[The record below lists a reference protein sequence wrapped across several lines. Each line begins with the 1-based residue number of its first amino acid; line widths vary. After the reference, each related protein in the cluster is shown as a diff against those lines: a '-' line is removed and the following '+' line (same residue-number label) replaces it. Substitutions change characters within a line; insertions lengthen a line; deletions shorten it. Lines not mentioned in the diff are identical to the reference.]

1 MYQPEE
7 SELNRTEKTTD
18 IRVAATTRIWSFAT
32 GMFAF
37 WMIFSP
43 AKSDVTVPVIIAS
56 SAAAGTAFVWIS
68 EQKSSES
75 LEEEQVEKIERRL
88 EKLETIAAAE
98 DFEMWLKT
106 KYIASRN

>member
-7 SELNRTEKTTD
+7 SELRKPEKTTD
-18 IRVAATTRIWSFAT
+18 IRVTATTKIWSLAT

-43 AKSDVTVPVIIAS
+43 AKSNVTVPVVIAS
-56 SAAAGTAFVWIS
+56 SAAAGSAFVWLS
-68 EQKSSES
+68 DEKLSDS

-88 EKLETIAAAE
+88 DKLETIAAAE
-98 DFEMWLKT
+98 DFEMWLTT

>member
-7 SELNRTEKTTD
+7 SEIKTAEKTPN
-18 IRVAATTRIWSFAT
+18 IRVAATTRIWSLAT
-32 GMFAF
+32 GMFAL

-43 AKSDVTVPVIIAS
+43 AKNNVIVPVVIAS
-56 SAAAGTAFVWIS
+56 SAAAGSAFVWLS
-68 EQKSSES
+68 DENSSES
-75 LEEEQVEKIERRL
+75 LEEYQVKKIERRL

-98 DFEMWLKT
+98 DFEMWLTT

>member
-7 SELNRTEKTTD
+7 SKIRKPEKTTD
-18 IRVAATTRIWSFAT
+18 IRVAATTKIWSLAT

-43 AKSDVTVPVIIAS
+43 AKDNVTVPVVIAS
-56 SAAAGTAFVWIS
+56 SAAVGSAFVWLS
-68 EQKSSES
+68 DEKLSDS

-88 EKLETIAAAE
+88 DKLETIAAAE
-98 DFEMWLKT
+98 DFEMWLTT

>member
-1 MYQPEE
+1 MYYPEE
-7 SELNRTEKTTD
+7 SEPRKNEKTTD

-43 AKSDVTVPVIIAS
+43 AKSNITVPVILAS

-68 EQKSSES
+68 EQESSES
-75 LEEEQVEKIERRL
+75 LEEEQVEEIERRL
-88 EKLETIAAAE
+88 KKLETIAASE
-98 DFEMWLKT
+98 DFEMWLTT
-106 KYIASRN
+106 KYIASKN

>member
-7 SELNRTEKTTD
+7 SKIRKPEKTTD
-18 IRVAATTRIWSFAT
+18 IRVAATTRIWSLAT
-32 GMFAF
+32 GMFAL

-43 AKSDVTVPVIIAS
+43 TKDNVTVPVVIAS
-56 SAAAGTAFVWIS
+56 SAAVGSAFVWLS
-68 EQKSSES
+68 DEKLSDS

-88 EKLETIAAAE
+88 DKLETIAAAE
-98 DFEMWLKT
+98 DFEMWLTT